1 MRALM
6 FLIAVLVSLSGC
18 TSVAYVE
25 NGNSG
30 GSQCEST
37 VSIDDN
43 GLKAINIC
51 RGDSREQ

>member
-6 FLIAVLVSLSGC
+6 FLIAVILSLSGC

-37 VSIDDN
+37 VSIDNN

-51 RGDSREQ
+51 RGDNRER